1 MMARPK
7 TFNKNSSSSIPQ
19 TPSNFLHLF
28 TMISHSNNNKNSPP
42 TSSRTHHHHHHN
54 HQMKLCSSPNFHL
67 FFLSLLTVLAFFGIS
82 KIISL
87 TVDVDSHNPSI
98 INCSPLFHSRQMLS
112 AAMAMTPTNDNIN
125 GAAPTLSHSVMVP
138 LPAHGLDWNISEE
151 EREFWRQPDGD
162 GYRPCLVFSIGYRRA
177 SAKIAKEKRRFL
189 VVVASGGLNQQRNQ
203 IADAVVIARIL
214 EASLVVPSLQVN
226 LIWGDESEFS
236 DLFDVEFFKKALRA
250 DVRVV
255 SSLPSSHLVPKQ
267 PVETQ
272 IPIGVSP
279 QWIRARF
286 LQQLNRGRVLKLK
299 GLDSKLSKNLPS
311 DLQKLRCKVAF
322 HALRFATPIRELG
335 NRLARRIWIEGP
347 YIALHMRLEKD
358 VWVRTGCQTG
368 LGQEFD
374 EIIARERESR
384 PEFLTGRTN
393 MSYVQ
398 RRLEGLCPLNAQ
410 EVARLLKALGA
421 PRNARIYYAGG
432 EPFGGTEALEPLK
445 REFPNVITK
454 EALAKGGELN
464 PYANR
469 PSALAAIDYIVSL
482 SSDVFMPSHG
492 GNMGRVMQGQ
502 RTYSGHRKFIMPNK
516 RAMLPF
522 FENKSLPEEEFAKIM
537 KQLHKTSMK
546 PPQFRKYNRVHDVI
560 AYPVPEF
567 DVDVDKFLLMNE
579 YMLLIDKHSSVKGEQ
594 RIRAAD
600 LLLDELL

>member
-7 TFNKNSSSSIPQ
+7 TFKNSSSS
-19 TPSNFLHLF
+19 SNLLHLF
-28 TMISHSNNNKNSPP
+28 TMNSSNNNNSSTKNSSPLSSS
-42 TSSRTHHHHHHN
+42 SSRTHHHY

-67 FFLSLLTVLAFFGIS
+67 FFLSLLTVFAFFGVS

-87 TVDVDSHNPSI
+87 TIDYDDQDSI
-98 INCSPLFHSRQMLS
+98 IKCSPALFHSRQMLS
-112 AAMAMTPTNDNIN
+112 AAALAMTPLSNVVDDVDT
-125 GAAPTLSHSVMVP
+125 APTLSKSVMVP
-138 LPAHGLDWNISEE
+138 LPAHGLDWNISDE
-151 EREFWRQPDGD
+151 EREFWRQPHGD

-189 VVVASGGLNQQRNQ
+189 LVVASGGLNQQRNQ

-214 EASLVVPSLQVN
+214 DAALVVPSLQVN

-236 DLFDVEFFKKALRA
+236 DLFDVEFFKKTLRA

-255 SSLPSSHLVPKQ
+255 SSLPSSHLIPKQ
-267 PVETQ
+267 PVENQ

-286 LQQLNRGRVLKLK
+286 LQQLNRDRVLKLK

-322 HALRFATPIRELG
+322 HALRFAAPIRELG

-368 LGQEFD
+368 LGQEYD
-374 EIIARERESR
+374 EIIARERNSR

-445 REFPNVITK
+445 REFPNMITK
-454 EALAKGGELN
+454 EALAKGGELD

-522 FENKSLPEEEFAKIM
+522 FENKSLPEEEFGKIM
-537 KQLHKTSMK
+537 RQLHKTSMK
-546 PPQFRKYNRVHDVI
+546 PPQFRKYKRVHDVI
-560 AYPVPEF
+560 AYPVPEC
-567 DVDVDKFLLMNE
+567 MCN
-579 YMLLIDKHSSVKGEQ
+579 S
-594 RIRAAD
+594 
-600 LLLDELL
+600 

>member
-1 MMARPK
+1 MARPK
-7 TFNKNSSSSIPQ
+7 TFKNSSSS
-19 TPSNFLHLF
+19 NLLHLF
-28 TMISHSNNNKNSPP
+28 TMNSSNNNNSSTKNSPP
-42 TSSRTHHHHHHN
+42 SSSSSSSRTHHNN

-67 FFLSLLTVLAFFGIS
+67 FFLSLLTVFAFFGVS

-87 TVDVDSHNPSI
+87 TVDDQDSNNPYSI
-98 INCSPLFHSRQMLS
+98 IKCSPALFHSRQMLS
-112 AAMAMTPTNDNIN
+112 AAALAMTPLSNVVDDVDT
-125 GAAPTLSHSVMVP
+125 APTLSKSVMVP
-138 LPAHGLDWNISEE
+138 LPAHGLDWNISDE
-151 EREFWRQPDGD
+151 EREFWRQPHGD

-189 VVVASGGLNQQRNQ
+189 LVVASGGLNQQRNQ

-214 EASLVVPSLQVN
+214 DAALVVPSLQVN

-236 DLFDVEFFKKALRA
+236 DLFDVEFFKKTLRA

-267 PVETQ
+267 PVENQ
-272 IPIGVSP
+272 IPISVSP

-286 LQQLNRGRVLKLK
+286 LQQ
-299 GLDSKLSKNLPS
+299 
-311 DLQKLRCKVAF
+311 VAF
-322 HALRFATPIRELG
+322 HALRFAAPIRELG

-368 LGQEFD
+368 LGQEYD
-374 EIIARERESR
+374 EIIARERDSR

-421 PRNARIYYAGG
+421 PQNARIYYAGG

-445 REFPNVITK
+445 REFPNMITK
-454 EALAKGGELN
+454 EALAKGGELD

-522 FENKSLPEEEFAKIM
+522 FENKSLPEEEFGKIM

-546 PPQFRKYNRVHDVI
+546 PPQFRKHKRVHDVI
-560 AYPVPEF
+560 AYPVPEC
-567 DVDVDKFLLMNE
+567 MCN
-579 YMLLIDKHSSVKGEQ
+579 S
-594 RIRAAD
+594 
-600 LLLDELL
+600 